1 MRKILLISIA
11 VLGSFLLSGCF
22 KYDGADLV
30 KDLSKKINNASA
42 YHLEGE
48 LEIINNEDNYQY
60 AVDVAYEKD
69 DHFRVSLKNKNNNHE
84 QIILKNSDGVYV
96 LTPSLN
102 KSFKFQSEWP
112 YNNSQIYLLQTLIK
126 DLKND
131 KKLIFKENENGYV
144 LTAKV
149 NYASN
154 KNLVKQ
160 NVYVDKKLNI
170 TSVHVINADNQVQM
184 KMTFSKVDMKAKY
197 NDNYFALKEN
207 MQTIASDDT
216 TKPVTKI
223 ETIVYPMYMPEN
235 THLSSQDKV
244 TKEVG
249 ERIILTFDGDKPFML
264 VQETASAE
272 EETLTIPVYG
282 EPLVL
287 TDTIG
292 AVSDTSANWISNGI
306 EYYVIS
312 DVLSQEEIVA
322 IAQSISVMP
331 VGK

>member
-1 MRKILLISIA
+1 MKKILLISIA
-11 VLGSFLLSGCF
+11 VFGSALLSGCF
-22 KYDGADLV
+22 KYGGNDLV
-30 KDLSKKINNASA
+30 NDLNKKVTNASA

-48 LEIINNEDNYQY
+48 LEIINNEDTYQY
-60 AVDVAYEKD
+60 QVDIAYEKD
-69 DHFRVSLKNKNNNHE
+69 DQFRVSLKNKNNNHE
-84 QIILKNSDGVYV
+84 QIILKNEDGVYV

-112 YNNSQIYLLQTLIK
+112 YNNSQIYLLQTLVR

-131 KKLIFKENENGYV
+131 KKLIFKEKEDGYV
-144 LTAKV
+144 LTTKV

-160 NVYVDKKLNI
+160 NIYVDKKLNI
-170 TSVHVINADNQVQM
+170 TAVHVLNADNQVQM
-184 KMTFSKVDMKAKY
+184 KMSFTKVDMKAKY

-207 MQTIASDDT
+207 MQTIAADDT
-216 TKPVTKI
+216 ATPVTKI
-223 ETIVYPMYMPEN
+223 DTITYPMYMPEN
-235 THLSSQDKV
+235 THLAGQDKV
-244 TKEVG
+244 TKEDG
-249 ERIILTFDGDKPFML
+249 ERIILTFDGDKPFMI
-264 VQETASAE
+264 VQENATIDDEA
-272 EETLTIPVYG
+272 LTIPVYG
-282 EPLVL
+282 EPFVL

-292 AVSDTSANWISNGI
+292 SVSDTSANWISNGI

-312 DVLSQEEIVA
+312 DTLTQEELIA